1 MWVACGVQASSMTR
15 YGEQSRMFV
24 PIRTR
29 LPSWNGCGWSTPAEI
44 PALFAAGTP
53 QVRHFQESPLEKV
66 VPSVL
71 TTMTWSPV
79 KVLPAPDDGAPANRT
94 GNTTPCPS
102 HRYAGPS
109 AIPWSDGSRH
119 PVLCGLAVESQEP
132 AAVDGAVGGSGNS
145 LTATGSGFGAGGLLR
160 TSGMKSFAQPHWAAR
175 FQVAI

>member
-1 MWVACGVQASSMTR
+1 MCVASGVQLSAETR
-15 YGEQSRMFV
+15 YGEQSRILV
-24 PIRTR
+24 PIRIR
-29 LPSWNGCGWSTPAEI
+29 LPSWNGCGWSTGACGVWPGFPTLLI
-44 PALFAAGTP
+44 PTSFAAGTP

-109 AIPWSDGSRH
+109 AIPWSEGSRH
-119 PVLCGLAVESQEP
+119 PVLCGLAVRSQEP
-132 AAVDGAVGGSGNS
+132 AAV
-145 LTATGSGFGAGGLLR
+145 
-160 TSGMKSFAQPHWAAR
+160 
-175 FQVAI
+175 